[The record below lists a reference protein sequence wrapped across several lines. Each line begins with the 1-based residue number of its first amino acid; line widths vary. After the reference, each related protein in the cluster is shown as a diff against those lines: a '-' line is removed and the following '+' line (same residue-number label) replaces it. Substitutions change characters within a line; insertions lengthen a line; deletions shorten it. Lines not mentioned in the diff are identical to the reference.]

1 MKVVQNMIQSLE
13 INDKND
19 IGDKL
24 SDFEILQVLG
34 VGRFSFVAKV
44 KSKKNFKIYAIK
56 KYDLSLID
64 DDDYKKYYEN
74 ENIFMQNLDH
84 PNVCKLY
91 NTFRDDNNL
100 YMIMEY
106 MNNGN
111 LSTFINANM
120 KLGKRIKE
128 DILWNI
134 FEQCLKGLVYIHSKG
149 LIHRD
154 IKPENILLNDEGQIK
169 LIDFNLSALENI
181 IKQIILQIIKEK
193 KKKN

>member
-1 MKVVQNMIQSLE
+1 
-13 INDKND
+13 
-19 IGDKL
+19 
-24 SDFEILQVLG
+24 
-34 VGRFSFVAKV
+34 
-44 KSKKNFKIYAIK
+44 
-56 KYDLSLID
+56 
-64 DDDYKKYYEN
+64 
-74 ENIFMQNLDH
+74 
-84 PNVCKLY
+84 
-91 NTFRDDNNL
+91 
-100 YMIMEY
+100 MEY

-181 IKQIILQIIKEK
+181 IKANNFTNSSRKEK
-193 KKKN
+193 KN